1 MMFQETPYAVIT
13 KNKKGSQKKYKI
25 SFVEKPPVN
34 IDSSIYVL
42 PLMPIVG
49 LDEDVRLHKI
59 ESGTDLI
66 TADNMRFANE
76 VMFSS
81 RMKTVDEEIRNLRS
95 RLVGERLEKMD
106 PVDIEFVLFKI
117 FNPIDVKRGL
127 VRLRKLLNAT
137 DEDIQVMIDLREKII
152 KEVGGERY
160 SSDRVIVL
168 RKMMMEENQLI
179 KKQTV
184 GLSSPEDR
192 AKIIQELKASGKLY
206 VTSYLN

>member
-1 MMFQETPYAVIT
+1 MFQETPYAVIT